1 MLNELKALMDDLSG
15 RADVAGQERVAELH
29 RCALSYRPVERL
41 PVVLSQPLPEESEYI
56 PFPLAEALT
65 DPEKML
71 FNELLCGFN
80 QSIFYHD
87 QVGGD
92 LPWTIRPNFGTVL
105 TASVYGAEVDQLN
118 DDPPWA
124 NHFESRAD
132 FERALDRDPDEVD
145 CGWVPRV
152 VACYEAYHQILEPYP
167 ELRAVLKIVLPD
179 LQGPLDNAAMLRG
192 SDLLFELLEDP
203 DYTDC
208 ALEKMARTQLA
219 LARRFKP
226 FLTERSDGFSH
237 QHGFVIPGNI
247 LIRCDS
253 SVMLSPETYRE
264 RVMPFDAMVLAGMEG
279 GSIHSCGRFEQVIP
293 EMLKIPDLKGI
304 DFGQSYMNDLNAI
317 VPLVQ
322 ARGVALTRVMLRDE
336 WADLDTVKQAFP
348 TGISCWQLTASPE
361 AIR

>member
-1 MLNELKALMDDLSG
+1 MLNELKTLLDDLSVQ
-15 RADVAGQERVAELH
+15 ADAAGQERVEDLH
-29 RCALSYRPVERL
+29 RSALSWKPVDRL
-41 PVVLSQPLPEESEYI
+41 PVVLSRPLPEDAEHV
-56 PFPLAEALT
+56 PFSQEEALS

-71 FNELLCGFN
+71 FNELLCAFN
-80 QSIFYHD
+80 QSIFYND
-87 QVGGD
+87 RIGGD

-124 NHFESRAD
+124 NHFEGRAD
-132 FERALDRDPDEVD
+132 FERALDRNPDEVD

-152 VACYEAYHQILEPYP
+152 VEFYEAYLQILKPYP
-167 ELRAVLKIVLPD
+167 ELRDVLTIVLPD

-203 DYTDC
+203 DYTDR

-226 FLTERSDGFSH
+226 FLTERGDGFSH
-237 QHGFVIPGNI
+237 QHGFVVPGNI

-253 SVMLSPETYRE
+253 SVMLSPDVYRE
-264 RVMPFDAMVLAGMEG
+264 RVMPFDAQVLAGMEG

-304 DFGQSYMNDLNAI
+304 DFGQSYMNGLNVV

-336 WADLDTVKQAFP
+336 WADLENVQRAFP
-348 TGISCWQLTASPE
+348 TGISCLLLTETPE